1 MSLLLENAADSIR
14 LGLEDFDTTEDDR
27 LLSAAR
33 NLHAGLLLLYKE
45 KLRRLSPQNSEE
57 VLLKQIIEPQ
67 IDTEGNLSF
76 VGKGK
81 KTVDTQKIKDRFKSL
96 GITADWKSIEQVS
109 KIRNDIE
116 HYYSTAGK
124 DAVRGIISKSFI
136 LFRDFTRSELG
147 EDPRALLGEAAWLSM
162 TGISEVYEKERKE
175 CELSIEAYAWT
186 ASELK
191 EAALDTSCAECGS
204 GLIEPINDSRRP
216 DVRCRSC
223 GNVHFFEEFAERAMS
238 EGIDHHSHIKDGG
251 DSIVVIC
258 PHCSQ
263 ETYHYELGKCVSCE
277 ESCDHECMLCG
288 NAIPPDELDDD
299 SLCGYCRHVLSK
311 DD

>member
-1 MSLLLENAADSIR
+1 MSQLLENAANSIR
-14 LGLEDFDTTEDDR
+14 LGLEDFDTNEEDR
-27 LLSAAR
+27 LVSAAR

-45 KLRRLSPQNSEE
+45 KLRRLSPEGSDE
-57 VLLKQIIEPQ
+57 VLLKQLIEPKL
-67 IDTEGNLSF
+67 DTEGNLSF

-81 KTVDTQKIKDRFKSL
+81 KTVDTQKIKERFKSL
-96 GITADWKSIEQVS
+96 GISADWKSLDEVT

-124 DAVRGIISKSFI
+124 DAVRGIVSKSFI
-136 LFRDFTRSELG
+136 LFRDFARGELG
-147 EDPRALLGEAAWLSM
+147 EDPRALLGEDSWLSM
-162 TGISEVYEKERKE
+162 TGVSEVYEKERKE
-175 CELSIEAYAWT
+175 CEAAIEAYEWT
-186 ASELK
+186 ASELR
-191 EAALDTSCAECGS
+191 EAALNTSCAECGS

-223 GNVHFFEEFAERAMS
+223 SKVYFFEEFAERAMS

-263 ETYHYELGKCVSCE
+263 ETYHYELAMCVSCE
-277 ESCDHECMLCG
+277 ESVSHECMICS
-288 NAIPPDELDDD
+288 NTIPPNEIDDD
-299 SLCGYCRHVLSK
+299 DLCGYCRHMSLK